1 MLDEKYLCLHLP
13 ISNRSKGF
21 GIMTNGIARSDR
33 PIIDGNHNSLIQ
45 KTTIL
50 RRFDSNFGNTAID
63 WIEEKL
69 YVKMKQNKD
78 AILT

>member
-1 MLDEKYLCLHLP
+1 MLNEKYLRLHLA
-13 ISNRSKGF
+13 IANWSESF
-21 GIMTNGIARSDR
+21 GVMTNGVARSDR